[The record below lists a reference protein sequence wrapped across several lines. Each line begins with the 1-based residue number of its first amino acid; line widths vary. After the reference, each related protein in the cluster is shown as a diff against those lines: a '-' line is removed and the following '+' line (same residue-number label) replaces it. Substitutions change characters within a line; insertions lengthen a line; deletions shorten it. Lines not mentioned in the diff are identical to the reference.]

1 MSYGH
6 CAAYFLYVITFYP
19 HKNLNGVNDGISIYK
34 RRNQT
39 QGIIAYKAQ
48 T

>member
-1 MSYGH
+1 MAIVPRTFYMSSH
-6 CAAYFLYVITFYP
+6 FYP